1 MRDPFVM
8 RTRKME
14 TKVRLFKRIS
24 LEFRFKKYSTS
35 STKIPWGVKLKKI
48 IIFSI
53 FCLIKKF

>member
-1 MRDPFVM
+1 M